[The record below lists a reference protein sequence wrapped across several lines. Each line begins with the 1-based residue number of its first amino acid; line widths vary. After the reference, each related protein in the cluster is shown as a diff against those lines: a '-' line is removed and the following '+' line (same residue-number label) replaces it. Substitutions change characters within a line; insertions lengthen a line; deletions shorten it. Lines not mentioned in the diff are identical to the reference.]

1 MSVVVGFGVSRYLLP
16 VWRWCWG
23 VCSFGGL
30 IITSL
35 VMLVMTILAVV
46 LIVLLVS
53 YVLGIASLLGEL
65 GTVWG
70 VLFSRVVLG
79 RLSRL
84 TISVNR
90 LWVCFI
96 SGVLFSRTRHF

>member
-1 MSVVVGFGVSRYLLP
+1 MAGFGVSRHLLLM
-16 VWRWCWG
+16 
-23 VCSFGGL
+23 SFGGTEL
-30 IITSL
+30 SGGS
-35 VMLVMTILAVV
+35 VVVSEYDILTVV

-53 YVLGIASLLGEL
+53 YVLGIASLLGEP

-79 RLSRL
+79 CLSRL
-84 TISVNR
+84 TISVNH

-96 SGVLFSRTRHF
+96 SGILFSRTRHF